1 MSLKLIQKTS
11 GKSIVLIC
19 FILLLQTSLV
29 WAAED
34 ITGDWEVTMDNNG
47 RKSYAMLSIKKAE
60 DGTLTGTWGSTEIS
74 NAKLENGKLS
84 FIRTMGPPDRE
95 FTTDYEGT
103 LKDGKL
109 MLTIS
114 NDWAEFT
121 AVGARPKPRCPA
133 LGQWDI
139 NFNVGDMD
147 INAKLIISKTKEGSL
162 EGKWTEQMG
171 EHKISDVKFEDG
183 KLTFTRHSKVEDME
197 FENTYEGTVK
207 DNKLTGMLKGGDM
220 GQWEANGK
228 RIGQELIGT
237 WEVTTVSDF
246 GTRTTTMKV
255 FPDMTGRYEVFDSE
269 IPMKNLKLEG
279 DQVTFLLEMGFGD
292 MTFEMDFK
300 GKLEGKTLKGQMNS
314 DRGTSE
320 VTGKKVEKQK
330 KEKTAKPATEE
341 KKSEN

>member
-19 FILLLQTSLV
+19 FVLLLQTSLV

-34 ITGDWEVTMDNNG
+34 ITGDWEVTMNNNG

-60 DGTLTGTWGSTEIS
+60 DGTLTGMWGSTEIS
-74 NAKLENGKLS
+74 NAKFEDGKLT
-84 FIRTMGPPDRE
+84 FIRTMGPADRE

-114 NDWAEFT
+114 NDFAEFD

-139 NFNVGDMD
+139 NFSVGDMD
-147 INAKLIISKTKEGSL
+147 INAKLTVSKTKDGSL
-162 EGKWTEQMG
+162 EGKWAEQMG
-171 EHKISDVKFEDG
+171 EHKITDVKFEDG
-183 KLTFTRHSKVEDME
+183 KLTFTRHSKVEEME
-197 FENTYEGTVK
+197 FDNTYEGTVK

-237 WEVTTVSDF
+237 WEITSVSDF

-279 DQVTFLLEMGFGD
+279 DQVTFMLEMGWGD
-292 MTFEMDFK
+292 MTFELDFK
-300 GKLEGKTLKGQMNS
+300 GKLEGKTLKGQMDS

-320 VTGKKVEKQK
+320 ITGKKVEKK
-330 KEKTAKPATEE
+330 KMAKPASEE

>member
-1 MSLKLIQKTS
+1 MSRKLIQKTS

-19 FILLLQTSLV
+19 FVLLLQTSLV

-34 ITGDWEVTMDNNG
+34 ITGDWEITMDNNG

-74 NAKLENGKLS
+74 NVKFEDGKLT
-84 FIRTMGPPDRE
+84 FIRTMGRGDRE

-114 NDWAEFT
+114 NDWAEFD
-121 AVGARPKPRCPA
+121 AVGARPKPMNPA
-133 LGQWDI
+133 LGQWDV
-139 NFNVGDMD
+139 NFNIGDMD
-147 INAKLIISKTKEGSL
+147 INAKLTISQTKEGKL

-171 EHKISDVKFEDG
+171 EHKITDVKFEDG

-197 FENTYEGTVK
+197 FDNTFEGTVK
-207 DNKLTGMLKGGDM
+207 DNKLTGTLKGSDM
-220 GQWEANGK
+220 GQWKVEGQ
-228 RIGQELIGT
+228 RIGQNLIGT

-246 GTRTTTMKV
+246 GSRTTIMKV
-255 FPDMTGRYEVFDSE
+255 FPDLTGRYEVFDSE
-269 IPMKNLKLEG
+269 VPMKNLKLEG
-279 DQVTFLLEMGFGD
+279 DQVTFDLEMGFGD

-300 GKLEGKTLKGQMNS
+300 GKLEGKTLKGQMSS

-320 VTGKKVEKQK
+320 ITGKKIEKK
-330 KEKTAKPATEE
+330 KMEKPASEE
-341 KKSEN
+341 MKSKN

>member
-19 FILLLQTSLV
+19 FVLLLQTSLV
-29 WAAED
+29 WAGED
-34 ITGDWEVTMDNNG
+34 ITGDWEITMDNNG

-74 NAKLENGKLS
+74 NAKFEDGKLT
-84 FIRTMGPPDRE
+84 FIRTMGPADRE
-95 FTTDYEGT
+95 FTTDYEAT

-114 NDWAEFT
+114 NDWAEFD

-133 LGQWDI
+133 LGQWDV
-139 NFNVGDMD
+139 NFSVGDMD
-147 INAKLIISKTKEGSL
+147 INAKLTISKTKDGKL
-162 EGKWTEQMG
+162 EGKWAEQMG
-171 EHKISDVKFEDG
+171 EHKITDVKFEDG
-183 KLTFTRHSKVEDME
+183 KLMFTRHSDVEGME
-197 FENTYEGTVK
+197 FDNTYEGTIK
-207 DNKLTGMLKGGDM
+207 GNKLTGMLKGGDM
-220 GQWEANGK
+220 GQWEVNGE
-228 RIGQELIGT
+228 RMGQELIGI
-237 WEVTTVSDF
+237 WEITSVSEGF

-269 IPMKNLKLEG
+269 VPMKNLKLEG
-279 DQVTFLLEMGFGD
+279 DQVTFMLEMGWGD
-292 MTFEMDFK
+292 MTFDLDFK
-300 GKLEGKTLKGQMNS
+300 GKLEGKTLKGEMNS

-320 VTGKKVEKQK
+320 ITGKKVEKK
-330 KEKTAKPATEE
+330 KMEKPASEE

>member
-1 MSLKLIQKTS
+1 MSHVSIHKTS
-11 GKSIVLIC
+11 GKFIVMIC
-19 FILLLQTSLV
+19 FLLLLQTSLV
-29 WAAED
+29 WAADE
-34 ITGDWEVTMDNNG
+34 ITGDWEMMMDNNG

-60 DGTLTGTWGSTEIS
+60 DGTLTGKWGSTEIS
-74 NAKLENGKLS
+74 NAKFEDGKLT
-84 FIRTMGPPDRE
+84 FIRTIGRGDRE

-114 NDWAEFT
+114 NDWGEFS
-121 AVGARPKPRCPA
+121 AVGTRPKPMCPA

-139 NFNVGDMD
+139 NFSVGDMD
-147 INAKLIISKTKEGSL
+147 INAKLTVSQTKEGTL

-171 EHKISDVKFEDG
+171 EHKISDVKFKDG
-183 KLTFTRHSKVEDME
+183 KLTFTRSSKVEDME
-197 FENTYEGTVK
+197 FENNYEGTVK

-220 GQWEANGK
+220 AWEANGQ

-237 WEVTTVSDF
+237 WELTTVSDF
-246 GTRTTTMKV
+246 GERKVTMRV

-279 DQVTFLLEMGFGD
+279 NQVTFMLEMGFGD
-292 MTFEMDFK
+292 MTFELDFK
-300 GKLEGKTLKGQMNS
+300 GKLEGKTLKGQMDS
-314 DRGTSE
+314 DRGTSD
-320 VTGKKVEKQK
+320 VTGKKLEKAK
-330 KEKTAKPATEE
+330 MEKPAKPAAEE